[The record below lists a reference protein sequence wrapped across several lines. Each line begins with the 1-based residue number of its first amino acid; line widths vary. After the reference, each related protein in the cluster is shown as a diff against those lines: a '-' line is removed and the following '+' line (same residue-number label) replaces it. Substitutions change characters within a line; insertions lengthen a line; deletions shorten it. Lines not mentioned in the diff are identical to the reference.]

1 MLIEE
6 LINFLNKYKT
16 DEKYTFYKDALIRL
30 IELQDELKKTNK
42 ILNRIQ
48 QKTYLL
54 EPLRLYLINDNND
67 KYKIFLSNKKHHN
80 CKYIRYT
87 LTDKEKD
94 NFMINIVLTEELKS
108 NILKLNDIDLTNI
121 CKILNKNKI
130 YLNIC
135 LKSDLSDL
143 SDSKNVYVIKNL
155 YDSLSFLL
163 GIESINILKY
173 QRLDRIKEF
182 LRNPDGL
189 KVFTLL
195 QEYNDYLHKLRNQD
209 RDNYIVHSGSVLEA
223 IGTTY
228 TRDVDVIVNKSNE
241 DVQSV
246 RRYIQSMNDK
256 YKEIDISVIDKFGEY
271 HTKDLKEPL
280 KYKKNWFTYQLPAMD
295 GAKDI
300 YDVMINPVFN
310 FTFAGIKFFNLN
322 LTIYRFLNRASV
334 SSMADMI
341 MLKEINN
348 MDIED
353 KICLPNMT
361 IRQGKLVVFFGEYL
375 EIYFKSVRD
384 KLKEYYNKDY
394 TIDELKK
401 IIKHCNVEG
410 FDIYKGEQVK
420 DPDTNI
426 IKYFHVMIKESILK
440 KYATNCNY
448 LLDVGSGKLTDMR
461 LWDMINVKNVVGI
474 EPSIDS
480 INMGN
485 EKIKKFGFKGNI
497 DIINGVGDVDW
508 ESDEKYKIA
517 LKNKYDVIT
526 FQFTLH
532 YMMNNIITVINNLN
546 KVIKSGTKVI
556 ITCMDGNK
564 IQEDFKRY
572 KQVEIRNKQEPIFAI
587 VPFYKVTDK
596 IPEKDNNI
604 LVYFKG
610 AYGVS
615 SGSLEPIIDINKLI
629 NIFNDNGLRLLER
642 RNFAD
647 YNLPI
652 RSKLYPNQLK
662 VSSYYMSM
670 IFVKE

>member
-1 MLIEE
+1 
-6 LINFLNKYKT
+6 
-16 DEKYTFYKDALIRL
+16 
-30 IELQDELKKTNK
+30 
-42 ILNRIQ
+42 
-48 QKTYLL
+48 
-54 EPLRLYLINDNND
+54 
-67 KYKIFLSNKKHHN
+67 
-80 CKYIRYT
+80 
-87 LTDKEKD
+87 
-94 NFMINIVLTEELKS
+94 
-108 NILKLNDIDLTNI
+108 
-121 CKILNKNKI
+121 
-130 YLNIC
+130 
-135 LKSDLSDL
+135 
-143 SDSKNVYVIKNL
+143 
-155 YDSLSFLL
+155 
-163 GIESINILKY
+163 
-173 QRLDRIKEF
+173 
-182 LRNPDGL
+182 
-189 KVFTLL
+189 
-195 QEYNDYLHKLRNQD
+195 
-209 RDNYIVHSGSVLEA
+209 
-223 IGTTY
+223 
-228 TRDVDVIVNKSNE
+228 
-241 DVQSV
+241 
-246 RRYIQSMNDK
+246 
-256 YKEIDISVIDKFGEY
+256 
-271 HTKDLKEPL
+271 
-280 KYKKNWFTYQLPAMD
+280 
-295 GAKDI
+295 
-300 YDVMINPVFN
+300 
-310 FTFAGIKFFNLN
+310 
-322 LTIYRFLNRASV
+322 
-334 SSMADMI
+334 
-341 MLKEINN
+341 
-348 MDIED
+348 
-353 KICLPNMT
+353 
-361 IRQGKLVVFFGEYL
+361 
-375 EIYFKSVRD
+375 
-384 KLKEYYNKDY
+384 
-394 TIDELKK
+394 
-401 IIKHCNVEG
+401 
-410 FDIYKGEQVK
+410 
-420 DPDTNI
+420 
-426 IKYFHVMIKESILK
+426 MIKESILK